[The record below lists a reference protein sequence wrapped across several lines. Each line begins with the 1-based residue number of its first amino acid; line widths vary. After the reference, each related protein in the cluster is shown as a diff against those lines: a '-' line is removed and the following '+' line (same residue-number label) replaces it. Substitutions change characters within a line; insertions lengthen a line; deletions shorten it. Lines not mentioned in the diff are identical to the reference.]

1 MLRHGDEGVATD
13 AGSWR
18 GWRSGWSGRRK
29 KLTIVRQHLGAQVLS
44 DLVFTRKP
52 PIDSGL
58 GNVEVS
64 AHLRDRMLEVNAQAS
79 KLDAQHRRV
88 CIRVQPNDLR

>member
-1 MLRHGDEGVATD
+1 M
-13 AGSWR
+13 AG
-18 GWRSGWSGRRK
+18 GWSGRRK
-29 KLTIVRQHLGAQVLS
+29 KATIVRQHLVAQVLS
-44 DLVFTRKP
+44 DLVFTREP

-64 AHLRDRMLEVNAQAS
+64 AHLRDRMLEVYAQAS
-79 KLDAQHRRV
+79 ELDAQHRRV